1 MFLRSTFFAA
11 FAIALQASTVNSAV
25 AGAEQ
30 DVEKGSDAWVAMR
43 AQIFA
48 QVCMASAPSF
58 VDVDAKAKDAG
69 LQDTDSGW
77 HMPPEVLLD
86 VIEHDSFCS
95 CFMTTHAPDQDAMI
109 GAIHGQLMQG
119 FGTQFSGP
127 DSGLATVAP
136 FQMGDQEVVSILE
149 PRDFGGEKW
158 VAARLSVFGPCQTE
172 EVTE

>member
-1 MFLRSTFFAA
+1 MLLRSTTFAA
-11 FAIALQASTVNSAV
+11 LAVALQASTVNSAV

-30 DVEKGSDAWVAMR
+30 AGEKGSDAWVAMR

-48 QVCMASAPSF
+48 QVCMASAPNF
-58 VDVDAKAKDAG
+58 ANVDDKAKAAG

-86 VIEHDSFCS
+86 VVEHDSFCS

-109 GAIHGQLMQG
+109 GAIHGQLMQD

-127 DSGLATVAP
+127 DSGLSSVAP
-136 FQMGDQEVVSILE
+136 FQIDDQEVVSILE
-149 PRDFGGEKW
+149 PRDFGGEQW
-158 VAARLSVFGPCQTE
+158 VAARVSVFGPCQTKE
-172 EVTE
+172 GTE

>member
-1 MFLRSTFFAA
+1 MFLRSTFFAV

-30 DVEKGSDAWVAMR
+30 KPEKGSDAWMALR

-48 QVCMASAPSF
+48 QVCMGSAPSF
-58 VDVDAKAKDAG
+58 AEVDTKAKAAG
-69 LQDTDSGW
+69 LQDTENGW

-119 FGTQFSGP
+119 YGAQFSGP
-127 DSGLATVAP
+127 DSGLAAVAP
-136 FQMGDQEVVSILE
+136 FQIDDQEVVSILE
-149 PRDFGGEKW
+149 PRDFGGEPW

-172 EVTE
+172 EGAE